1 MKLKTYLNTI
11 MAVLINAAIFF
22 SPLNA
27 SAEGKAWLGIAV
39 ADLSFQTLD
48 KQGLEYGVAI
58 SDVYDGSAAIES
70 GIQRGDIL
78 LGFDS
83 LPVFSVE
90 RLQWL
95 VGNKTVGDKVKV
107 DFIRDEEHQSAEVVL
122 GSMQKQMAVTAR
134 GHHGAAHKGAV
145 KSYVGIHLLD
155 LSDGLRD
162 YFSAPAD
169 AGMLITEVENDTA
182 AASAGLAAGDVVISM
197 GTKVIRN
204 MDDVQRVLNFF
215 DPGDKL
221 TVELVRSKQKMALD
235 VTVGSKQ
242 MSTHQGAEYGHHM
255 PEHDG
260 VDFQNFT
267 HHSYLLN
274 EKHAPSMWHH
284 EAVGHN

>member
-1 MKLKTYLNTI
+1 MKLKTYLNTM
-11 MAVLINAAIFF
+11 MAVLINAAILF

-27 SAEGKAWLGIAV
+27 SAEGKPWLGIAV

-48 KQGLEYGVAI
+48 QQGLEYGVAI

-70 GIQRGDIL
+70 GLQRGDIL
-78 LGFDS
+78 LDFDS
-83 LPVFSVE
+83 LPIFSVE

-95 VGNKTVGDKVKV
+95 VGNKAVGDKVSV
-107 DFIRDEEHQSAEVVL
+107 DFIRDEKRQSAEVVL
-122 GSMQKQMAVTAR
+122 GSMQKQMAVAER
-134 GHHGAAHKGAV
+134 GDPHVAHQV
-145 KSYVGIHLLD
+145 SQKSYVGIHLLD

-162 YFSAPAD
+162 YFSAPDD

-182 AASAGLAAGDVVISM
+182 AALAGLAAGDVVISM

-242 MSTHQGAEYGHHM
+242 MSTPQGAEYGHYM
-255 PEHDG
+255 PEHGG

-274 EKHAPSMWHH
+274 EMHAPSMWHQK
-284 EAVGHN
+284 AVGHN